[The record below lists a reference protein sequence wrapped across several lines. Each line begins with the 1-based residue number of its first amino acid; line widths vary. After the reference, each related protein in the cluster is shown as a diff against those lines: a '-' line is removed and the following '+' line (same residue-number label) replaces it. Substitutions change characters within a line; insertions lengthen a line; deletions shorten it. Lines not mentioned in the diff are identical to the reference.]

1 MKKTVKISGEL
12 KKYRFL
18 IVAMLIGILLLTIP
32 SGSKDKNAETDEQRL
47 AFLLESAE
55 GVGNPKVLI
64 SENGVVVVCD
74 GAADADVKLTVIKAA
89 EAFTGYSSDKIQV
102 LMSEMED

>member
-1 MKKTVKISGEL
+1 MKKTVKITEEL

-18 IVAMLIGILLLTIP
+18 IIALLIGILLLTIP
-32 SGSKDKNAETDEQRL
+32 SGNKDKNAETDEQRL

-55 GVGNPKVLI
+55 GVGSPKVLI

-74 GAADADVKLTVIKAA
+74 GAANADVKLTVIKAA
-89 EAFTGYSSDKIQV
+89 EAFTGYSSDRIQV